1 MIQRFIPYGRQW
13 IDRSDIS
20 AVRNVLRSDWITQG
34 PTIERFE
41 SEIARIVSATFGVAL
56 ATGTAAL
63 HATCFAIGISPGD
76 EVIVPTLTFAATAN
90 CVLYCGGKPVLCDI
104 DPTTL
109 TIDVAQAERTITKK
123 TKAIIAVDFAGH
135 PAHWNEL
142 RALAKKRRLILI
154 ADSAHALGARYKGKP
169 VGSLADLTIFSFHPV
184 KAITTAE
191 GGMVVTNNK
200 HYADRIQLFRNH
212 GIRKPTRYQVPGT
225 RYHSWYQEMVELG
238 YNYRLTDLQAALGLS
253 QLQKLK
259 PFIRRRRDI
268 ANQYVNAFHG
278 VEELILPPHQPW
290 AQHAWHLFVVQL
302 KTRNRDAVYDQLK
315 KKGVGAQVHYVP
327 IHLQPYY
334 RKRFGF
340 RKGDFPQSEEYYARC
355 LSIPLFPAMT
365 DQQVKRVIN
374 TITAEIR

>member
-1 MIQRFIPYGRQW
+1 MTQRFIPYGRQW
-13 IDRSDIS
+13 IDKADIN
-20 AVRNVLRSDWITQG
+20 AVKNVLRSDWITQG
-34 PTIERFE
+34 PNIETFE
-41 SEIARIVSATFGVAL
+41 SEIARIVSAKFAVAL

-63 HATCFAIGISPGD
+63 HAACSAIGISPGD
-76 EVIVPTLTFAATAN
+76 EVIVPSLTFAATAN
-90 CVLYCGGKPVLCDI
+90 CILYCGGKPVLCDI

-109 TIDVAQAERTITKK
+109 TIDVAQAERIITKK

-142 RALAKKRRLILI
+142 RALAKKRKLILV

-191 GGMVVTNNK
+191 GGMVVTNHK
-200 HYADRIQLFRNH
+200 KFADKIRLFRNH
-212 GIRKPTRYQVPGT
+212 GITKGTRYQAPGT
-225 RYHSWYQEMVELG
+225 RHPSWYQEMIDLG
-238 YNYRLTDLQAALGLS
+238 FNFRLTDIQSALGLS
-253 QLQKLK
+253 QLKKLK
-259 PFIRRRRDI
+259 KFISRRQDI
-268 ANQYVNAFHG
+268 ARQYTEAFKK
-278 VEELILPPHQPW
+278 VDEIILPPHQPW
-290 AQHAWHLFVVQL
+290 AEHAWHLFVVQL
-302 KTRNRDAVYDQLK
+302 KTRNRDAVYDRLK
-315 KKGVGAQVHYVP
+315 KKGVGTQVHYVP

-340 RKGDFPQSEEYYARC
+340 RKGDFPRSEEYYARC

-374 TITAEIR
+374 TMIAEIR